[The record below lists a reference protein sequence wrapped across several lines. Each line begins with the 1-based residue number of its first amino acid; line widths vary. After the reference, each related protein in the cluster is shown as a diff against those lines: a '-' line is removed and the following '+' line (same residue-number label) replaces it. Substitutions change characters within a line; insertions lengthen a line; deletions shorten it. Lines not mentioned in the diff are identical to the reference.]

1 MSLVRAQQ
9 GEPKT
14 QANAF
19 RVALGFF
26 VVLAELGPDD
36 RVIRNVFF
44 AGRRTAK
51 KTCTLKPREALGK
64 DARWFEPSRGSHEK
78 ATQKGGFLRGSLTKD
93 MNVQVC
99 ESKLEE
105 VHMLLNHKRLFYILP
120 LYHS

>member
-1 MSLVRAQQ
+1 MSLVRVQQ

-51 KTCTLKPREALGK
+51 KTCTLKPQEALGINNYIYK
-64 DARWFEPSRGSHEK
+64 K
-78 ATQKGGFLRGSLTKD
+78 QLTVTLD
-93 MNVQVC
+93 V
-99 ESKLEE
+99 
-105 VHMLLNHKRLFYILP
+105 
-120 LYHS
+120 

>member
-1 MSLVRAQQ
+1 MKFSASAELPEPQQ

-36 RVIRNVFF
+36 IVIRNVCF

-51 KTCTLKPREALGK
+51 KTCTLKPQEALGK
-64 DARWFEPSRGSHEK
+64 DARWFEPSRGSHAK
-78 ATQKGGFLRGSLTKD
+78 SHPRG
-93 MNVQVC
+93 
-99 ESKLEE
+99 
-105 VHMLLNHKRLFYILP
+105 RLFAWLSHKGSERTS
-120 LYHS
+120 LREQT